1 MQNFDPKRHT
11 LVPPTPAEATATATQ
26 FERRGP
32 LQRLRRLPASDPQP
46 TR

>member
-1 MQNFDPKRHT
+1 MRGIDPNRPT
-11 LVPPTPAEATATATQ
+11 LVPPTPAEAAATAARY
-26 FERRGP
+26 ERRGP

>member
-1 MQNFDPKRHT
+1 MHNTDPKRHT
-11 LVPPTPAEATATATQ
+11 LVPPTPAEAAATASQ
-26 FERRGP
+26 FERHGP

>member
-1 MQNFDPKRHT
+1 MRSTDLKRPT
-11 LVPPTPAEATATATQ
+11 LVPPTPGETAATEAR

-32 LQRLRRLPASDPQP
+32 LQRLRRLPAPDPQP

>member
-1 MQNFDPKRHT
+1 MRSTDPNRPT
-11 LVPPTPAEATATATQ
+11 LVPPTPAEAAVTAVR

-32 LQRLRRLPASDPQP
+32 LQRLRRLPESDRQP